1 MVEVIVRPPAGG
13 TDAPCR
19 VGPIADVV
27 IASVG
32 GQGAILAT
40 RILASLF
47 LAQGWQVKTSEVHG
61 MAQRGGSVETHVRR
75 GRTVYSPLVPR
86 GEADLLLAL
95 EQLEG
100 LRYLPWLRPGGVC
113 VCSSER
119 IPPVTV
125 TQGSQTYPE
134 NVRETLSERAGMVV
148 WVDAPALA
156 REAGNARAANVA
168 LLGALS
174 PFLEATP
181 EEWERA
187 IAAHLP
193 EKLLDANVAAFRAA
207 RELTLARLGGNGA

>member
-1 MVEVIVRPPAGG
+1 
-13 TDAPCR
+13 
-19 VGPIADVV
+19 
-27 IASVG
+27 
-32 GQGAILAT
+32 
-40 RILASLF
+40 
-47 LAQGWQVKTSEVHG
+47 
-61 MAQRGGSVETHVRR
+61 
-75 GRTVYSPLVPR
+75 VYSPLVPR

-100 LRYLPWLRPGGVC
+100 LRYLPWLRPGGLC

-125 TQGSQTYPE
+125 TQGGQTYPE
-134 NVRETLSERAGMVV
+134 NVKETLSEGAGMVV

-156 REAGNARAANVA
+156 RQAGNARAANVA

-181 EEWERA
+181 PEWERA

-193 EKLLDANVAAFRAA
+193 EKLRNVNMAAFRAA
-207 RELTLARLGGNGA
+207 RELALARLGGNGA